1 MEPLF
6 HAMRAITLDVTGSYE
21 NRNPDISL
29 CVQLR
34 GDVADLRHAGVLAL
48 DGT

>member
-1 MEPLF
+1 MEPLS
-6 HAMRAITLDVTGSYE
+6 HAMMEITSDVTGSYE

-34 GDVADLRHAGVLAL
+34 GDVADLRHAGALAL